1 MRPLEES
8 EIQQV
13 FEKLFK
19 FVGKNLKNIV
29 DRADQP
35 HCFRLHKKVRPS
47 ATVVPASPRVPRLP
61 PSPRSRK
68 PPDAFS
74 TPSRPRSRPAPRLAT
89 TVMRKYPRFR
99 TASVDEAQTI
109 YMVEFL
115 RLSRRDR
122 GRGFARLPPRRRL
135 VLPSLRALTSVPST
149 SSLAPAQRVYY
160 VREDIMKR
168 ATSIARDQLVSL
180 GVCIGKF
187 THSDKFRLTIG
198 ALELLAA
205 HAKHKVRRGIR
216 RTRRAEP
223 QSLSSPWIARAR

>member
-1 MRPLEES
+1 
-8 EIQQV
+8 
-13 FEKLFK
+13 
-19 FVGKNLKNIV
+19 
-29 DRADQP
+29 
-35 HCFRLHKKVRPS
+35 
-47 ATVVPASPRVPRLP
+47 
-61 PSPRSRK
+61 
-68 PPDAFS
+68 
-74 TPSRPRSRPAPRLAT
+74 
-89 TVMRKYPRFR
+89 MRKYPRFR